1 MGKRETALMSD
12 IAKHCQKIT
21 QRFLLTAIVVDDE
34 LNLSHLPL
42 PHDNL
47 KTPSSSTVTSEE
59 KSENQRRP
67 RSLNVDL
74 ITSSF
79 LRAGMVCG
87 VVSPEEGND
96 DLTLIRTLTRT
107 DVVILDWQLSRE
119 GGRNALPLLERV
131 LLEGPRHQLRLIAIY
146 TGENDP
152 QGILEKI
159 AESVNGINLDGHRA
173 SVNHELCMIDFGACR
188 IVIYLKKTY
197 AADEHL
203 SRAVSEEDLPDH
215 LINDF
220 ASKVEGL
227 LPSVVMTALTAVREN
242 VYRVLARFG
251 SDLDPAFLTHR
262 ACLYHPQESEQHIVE
277 QIASELHGIMDDA
290 ITESSPAGIT
300 VIEHWLSKR
309 FNNGRVTFSDKEY
322 LVAEVLDMLKRGL
335 EDKTNRI
342 LKPDKKFDSLSDGFS
357 GGAGNSRALDLRLA
371 SAMSFRQVLDQ
382 KQRQLTMGTV
392 IQRAESE
399 SEEFLICVTPKCDSV
414 RLKKTTSF
422 LFVPLCNPT
431 HGDQIVV
438 PIGEN
443 EFRHM
448 SISVKTSG
456 WRIIGFEPDS
466 GQQCVLACSD
476 SSDHTFMFRGV
487 KKCQKYRWI
496 GELKPEFAQSIAQKI
511 AGQLL
516 RIPLNKSEWLRRSE
530 KKG

>member
-1 MGKRETALMSD
+1 MSD

-67 RSLNVDL
+67 RSLSVDL

-188 IVIYLKKTY
+188 IVIYLKEGTY
-197 AADEHL
+197 PVNEHL
-203 SRAVSEEDLPDH
+203 DRVVSEKDLPDH
-215 LINDF
+215 LISDF

-251 SDLDPAFLTHR
+251 PDLDPAFLTHR
-262 ACLYHPQESEQHIVE
+262 ACLYHPHESEQHIVE

-290 ITESSPAGIT
+290 ITESSPAGIE
-300 VIEHWLSKR
+300 VIKHWLSNR
-309 FNNGRVTFSDKEY
+309 FEDD
-322 LVAEVLDMLKRGL
+322 LVVFASNHKHSVAKVLDMLERGL
-335 EDKTNRI
+335 EDKRDRLVSPGNFKI
-342 LKPDKKFDSLSDGFS
+342 LSHGFS
-357 GGAGNSRALDLRLA
+357 KCAENSANLDLRLA

-382 KQRQLTMGTV
+382 EQRQLTMGTV

-414 RLKKTTSF
+414 RLTEKSSF
-422 LFVPLCNPT
+422 LFLPLSDPKQKTVQIIVP
-431 HGDQIVV
+431 V
-438 PIGEN
+438 GEN
-443 EFRHM
+443 EYRRM
-448 SISVKTSG
+448 SIFMEPSG
-456 WRIIGFEPDS
+456 WRIMIFKPDT
-466 GQQCVLACSD
+466 GQQCVLAYSD
-476 SSDHTFMFRGV
+476 SSDNTFMFQDV
-487 KKCQKYRWI
+487 KNGHKYRWM
-496 GELKPEFAQSIAQKI
+496 GELKPEFAQSIAQNI
-511 AGQLL
+511 AD
-516 RIPLNKSEWLRRSE
+516 RMSRVPLNKSEWLRRSE